1 MSGRWV
7 WCPAWWK
14 VVPMM
19 GDKSWLGDVLTV
31 SEWEEAVRNAPDPTS
46 GPEQEVLIT
55 EWADLQRQLADARA
69 ALKRVDEMLEDA
81 RWESVVLIEWRE
93 THAAEIKAARE
104 EW

>member
-55 EWADLQRQLADARA
+55 EWADLQRQLIYSFQSRPRLGEF
-69 ALKRVDEMLEDA
+69 AL
-81 RWESVVLIEWRE
+81 WESVIEWRE
-93 THAAEIKAARE
+93 THAAAIKAARE

>member
-55 EWADLQRQLADARA
+55 EWADLQHQLAEARA

-81 RWESVVLIEWRE
+81 RWESVIEWRE
-93 THAAEIKAARE
+93 THAAAIKAARE